1 MKGRF
6 LKTAL
11 SGAAPFGAAVT
22 IMIAVV
28 SLVSPFSEAENRTLM
43 YLLLIL
49 ISMTAVIRSCIPFN
63 RLRIFV
69 CVTMALGC
77 FGALAVLPSL
87 FELSSLT
94 VPMAWCL
101 IAGTLAA
108 GIFIGLWEAARK
120 LTEER
125 GKAEMAGK

>member
-1 MKGRF
+1 
-6 LKTAL
+6 
-11 SGAAPFGAAVT
+11 
-22 IMIAVV
+22 
-28 SLVSPFSEAENRTLM
+28 M

-49 ISMTAVIRSCIPFN
+49 ISMTAVVRSCIPFN

-77 FGALAVLPSL
+77 FGALAVLPFL
-87 FELSSLT
+87 FEVGSLT

-101 IAGTLAA
+101 MAGTLAA

-120 LTEER
+120 LVEKWKWRRDGYRIPER
-125 GKAEMAGK
+125 E